1 MSERGELAV
10 LLAAAYRVTVD
21 DLHRH
26 LATVGHPG
34 LRPAHG
40 FAFWYLSHHAD
51 ATVVELAAHLGV
63 TKQAGAQLADELD
76 RLGYVTRGAHPRD
89 RRARTV
95 RLTAKGRDCIERVVA
110 YWTDRERRWA
120 EQVGADELATVR
132 AALQAYVADA
142 PTGLKPRW

>member
-1 MSERGELAV
+1 MTERGELAV
-10 LLAAAYRVTVD
+10 LLATAYRVMVD

-51 ATVVELAAHLGV
+51 ATTVDLAAHLGV
-63 TKQAGAQLADELD
+63 TKQAAAQLVDELD
-76 RLGYVTRGAHPRD
+76 RLGYVTRDVHPRD

-95 RLTAKGRDCIERVVA
+95 RLTDRGRDCIEQVVA
-110 YWTDRERRWA
+110 YWADRERRWA
-120 EQVGADELATVR
+120 RLVGPGDLRTVR
-132 AALQAYVADA
+132 SALQAYVADA